1 MKQLDRKFLF
11 NYYQDMVDSLYE
23 IFDLFLL
30 ETPDE
35 LKKINDCIA
44 IENYT
49 AAEDLLHKINP
60 SFSNIGLPN
69 LSGKLKEVEDKVI
82 DRDAKQALLCL
93 TDFYNEL
100 DDYMPAIIE
109 EHQRLKQVDNL

>member
-11 NYYQDMVDSLYE
+11 YYYQDMVDSLYE

-35 LKKINDCIA
+35 LKKINDTIS

-60 SFSNIGLPN
+60 SFSSIGLPN

-82 DRDAKQALLCL
+82 NRDAKQALLL
-93 TDFYNEL
+93 LANFNTEFDA
-100 DDYMPAIIE
+100 YMPAIVE
-109 EHQRLKQVDNL
+109 EHGRLKQIDNR